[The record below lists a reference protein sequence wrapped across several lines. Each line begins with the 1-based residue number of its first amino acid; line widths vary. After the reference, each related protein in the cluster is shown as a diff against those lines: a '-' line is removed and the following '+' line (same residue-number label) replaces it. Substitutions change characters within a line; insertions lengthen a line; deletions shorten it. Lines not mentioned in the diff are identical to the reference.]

1 VPADQE
7 TLDTIALSR
16 SEYDLIVERLGREPN
31 EVELG
36 LFGALWSEH
45 CGYKNSKPLL
55 RHLPAE
61 GAYVLTRRGAENAGA
76 IDIGDGMCVVMKIE
90 SHNHPSAIEP
100 YQGAAT
106 GVGGIVRDIF
116 AMGARPIA
124 LLDSLRFGPIS
135 VAQGPSPEPGGGS
148 GPELQNADAIAR
160 NRYLF
165 GGVVSGIGGYGNC
178 LGIPTVGGEVVFE
191 DSYSANPL
199 VNAMCVGVAPVDK
212 LASAKAEGVGNVL
225 MLVGADTGRDG
236 IHGASGLA
244 SRTDPHSRF
253 EELRPAV
260 QVGNPFLEKML
271 MEACLDLA
279 HNHADWITGIQDLGA
294 AGLSASSAEAAARAG
309 TGLVI
314 DVAKVPRREQGM
326 SPYEVM
332 LSESQERMLIIV
344 RKGHEQDVAGLFEHW
359 EVPWTIIGHV
369 TDDNTYRIMDGDRE
383 AAALPVEVLVE
394 APEYTRE
401 GIRPPELDEMEALD
415 LMSLPDLAPS
425 TASVTDGDGSSPLPR
440 TGEGPGVRASA
451 VLLQLLAS
459 PNIAS
464 KRWVHRQYDQSVLSN
479 TVVEAGADAAVMRIK
494 GTSKGIALTT
504 DGNGRY
510 CYINPYA
517 GGAMAVAEAAR
528 NIVCAGANPVAV
540 TDCLNFGTP
549 ERHEVYYQMQEVIR
563 GIADACD
570 EFGMPVISGNVSL
583 YNETEDRAIYPT
595 PVIGMLGIFDD
606 VTRHCRM
613 ALQREGE
620 EVFILGSQV
629 EQPVSSL
636 AGSEYL
642 KQVHGL
648 VGGRLTMDLGL
659 EARLHR
665 AVLALIRQDV
675 ATAAHDCSDGGL
687 AVTLAEMAI
696 AGNKGLD
703 APDINLGPRA
713 DAALFGEA
721 QSRIVVTIR
730 PERRGTL
737 EQIARAGDVPF
748 ARVGRVTAEPRVRL
762 GPIDVS
768 LEELRDVYEGGLE
781 RALQA
786 DGKSSNAAPSRSS

>member
-1 VPADQE
+1 VPADQQV
-7 TLDTIALSR
+7 LDTIALSR
-16 SEYDLIVERLGREPN
+16 DEYALIVERLGREPN

-55 RHLPAE
+55 RLLPAE

-76 IDIGDGMCVVMKIE
+76 VDIGDGLCVVMKIE

-124 LLDSLRFGPIS
+124 LLDSLRFG
-135 VAQGPSPEPGGGS
+135 V
-148 GPELQNADAIAR
+148 LDDAR

-199 VNAMCVGVAPVDK
+199 VNAMCVGVAPVAK
-212 LASAKAEGVGNVL
+212 LASAKAEGPGNIL

-294 AGLSASSAEAAARAG
+294 AGLSASSAESASRAG

-314 DVAKVPRREQGM
+314 DVAKVPRREEGM
-326 SPYEVM
+326 TPYEVM

-344 RKGHEQDVAGLFEHW
+344 RKGHEDDVAGLFDRW
-359 EVPWTIIGHV
+359 EVPWAIIGHV
-369 TDDNTYRIMDGDRE
+369 TDDQTFRIMDGDRE
-383 AAALPVEVLVE
+383 AAALPVGVLVE

-415 LMSLPDLAPS
+415 LMGLPDLGAHGPS
-425 TASVTDGDGSSPLPR
+425 VSNLPHDGSFSPLPR
-440 TGEGPGVRASA
+440 AGDLSAVVEGPGVRDPND
-451 VLLQLLAS
+451 LLLRLLTS

-479 TVVEAGADAAVMRIK
+479 TVIEAGADAAVMRIK
-494 GTSKGIALTT
+494 GTAKGIAITT

-510 CYINPYA
+510 CHINPYA

-528 NIVCAGANPVAV
+528 NIICAGAHPVAV
-540 TDCLNFGTP
+540 TDCLNFGNP
-549 ERHEVYYQMQEVIR
+549 ERPEVYYQMQEVVR
-563 GIADACD
+563 GIADACA
-570 EFGMPVISGNVSL
+570 ELGTPVISGNVSL
-583 YNETEDRAIYPT
+583 YNETEGRAIYPT
-595 PVIGMLGIFDD
+595 PVIGMLGILDD

-613 ALQREGE
+613 AFQREGDD
-620 EVFILGSQV
+620 VFILGSLV
-629 EQPVSSL
+629 EQPVTTL

-648 VGGRLTMDLGL
+648 IGGSLTMDLGL

-675 ATAAHDCSDGGL
+675 ATACHDCSDGGL
-687 AVTLAEMAI
+687 AVTLAEMCL
-696 AGNKGLD
+696 AGDKGLD
-703 APDINLGPRA
+703 AADAVLGTRI

-721 QSRIVVTIR
+721 QSRIAVAIR
-730 PERRGTL
+730 PERRGAL

-748 ARVGRVTAEPRVRL
+748 ARVGRVAAELRFRF
-762 GPIDVS
+762 GPIALS
-768 LEELRDVYEGGLE
+768 LDDMRDAYEGGLE
-781 RALQA
+781 RAL
-786 DGKSSNAAPSRSS
+786 RSPNEKLGDN